1 MPDQRMT
8 ADLLVV
14 LPGEGNQPVGFR
26 EVELP
31 PLGLHDL
38 PLHYVLR
45 SDTVELFSGQPSVGA
60 VVGQCRGVDSRT
72 DSNSSWF
79 GQLAQCGGARIH
91 DAGGVCRRGTAGKES
106 AGQGGGQNRAE
117 SDAPKRH
124 KGSSDEVDG
133 MEVGGNHGT
142 AQEVPLWDV
151 ASPAGQ
157 AGE

>member
-1 MPDQRMT
+1 MT

-72 DSNSSWF
+72 DSNPSWF
-79 GQLAQCGGARIH
+79 GQLVQCGGARIH
-91 DAGGVCRRGTAGKES
+91 DASGVCRRGTAGKEG
-106 AGQGGGQNRAE
+106 AGQGSGQNRLRVTRR
-117 SDAPKRH
+117 SDMRAPLI
-124 KGSSDEVDG
+124 EVDG
-133 MEVGGNHGT
+133 MEVGGNSGT
-142 AQEVPLWDV
+142 AQGGFLWG
-151 ASPAGQ
+151 AAPSPAGR
-157 AGE
+157 AGG